1 MAWQKGITHIF
12 TWTNIIIP
20 THKHINISV
29 FSPGS
34 NTAPDRCYK
43 KMTYSG
49 CAKITCHGYYWS
61 LHLQQQSPK
70 VFFFFL
76 FIGRQEGREGGKARK
91 EWKKIRRKRKK
102 TERRG
107 RLFKQE
113 GHTVP
118 SFPSGRQPD
127 PRRSALRQ
135 QCACLG
141 IVMPIP

>member
-12 TWTNIIIP
+12 TWTNIILPIH
-20 THKHINISV
+20 THVNISV

-61 LHLQQQSPK
+61 LHLQQQSPQ

-76 FIGRQEGREGGKARK
+76 FIGRQEGREGGKERK
-91 EWKKIRRKRKK
+91 EWKKITRKRKK

-118 SFPSGRQPD
+118 SSPSGRQPD
-127 PRRSALRQ
+127 PRSSELRQ

-141 IVMPIP
+141 IATPIP

>member
-20 THKHINISV
+20 IHKHVNISV

-61 LHLQQQSPK
+61 LHLQQQSPQ

-76 FIGRQEGREGGKARK
+76 IYRKTGRKRGRERK
-91 EWKKIRRKRKK
+91 EGMKENHKKEKENREKGK
-102 TERRG
+102 TVQARG
-107 RLFKQE
+107 A
-113 GHTVP
+113 HC
-118 SFPSGRQPD
+118 S
-127 PRRSALRQ
+127 
-135 QCACLG
+135 
-141 IVMPIP
+141 

>member
-12 TWTNIIIP
+12 TCTNIIIP
-20 THKHINISV
+20 IHKHVNISV

-34 NTAPDRCYK
+34 HTAPDRCYK
-43 KMTYSG
+43 KMTDSG
-49 CAKITCHGYYWS
+49 CAKITCHGYYWTCACNSS
-61 LHLQQQSPK
+61 LLK
-70 VFFFFL
+70 YFFFLL
-76 FIGRQEGREGGKARK
+76 FIGRQEGREGGKERK

-118 SFPSGRQPD
+118 SSPSGRQPD
-127 PRRSALRQ
+127 PRSSELRH

-141 IVMPIP
+141 IAMPIP